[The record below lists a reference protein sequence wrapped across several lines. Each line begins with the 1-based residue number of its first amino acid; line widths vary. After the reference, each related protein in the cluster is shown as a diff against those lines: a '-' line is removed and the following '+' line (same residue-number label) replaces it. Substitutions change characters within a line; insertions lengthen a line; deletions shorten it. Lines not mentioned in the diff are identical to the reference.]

1 MAHRRKRK
9 KTADYYNYVL
19 YNLNILTMISLFF
32 LVSLEKFIWWI
43 IKWHL
48 ERF

>member
-1 MAHRRKRK
+1 VSIEMDFVILQMAHRRKRK

-32 LVSLEKFIWWI
+32 LVSLEKFI
-43 IKWHL
+43 
-48 ERF
+48 